1 MFISA
6 PASTHPYDCCV
17 VGSGPAGITLALELA
32 RANRTVLM
40 FESGAARDVRQDMP
54 GAVGFGHLG
63 VDHWNRHSIRV
74 LGGTS
79 RVWSGRCLTLME
91 RDFDNPATGVAWPIR
106 RSELVPHYRRAAGI
120 LERDESIVDAE
131 WPWCPGFVRRPFS
144 EQAPVRFGDRYADA
158 LEESPAIHVALGSSV
173 VGLDA
178 NPARTAVE
186 ELQYFHHP
194 SGTTRRLAVGASR
207 TVVLAGGGIGNAQLL
222 LQPRSDGAVPVGNES
237 GLVGRFLMEH
247 PHFHGA
253 AELVIDEAHDSNEL
267 VLAANDEYATRYGL
281 LGSTVICREPTAG
294 HPLAEHLARE
304 HGKGFHHYTC
314 EIMAEM
320 MPSAGNRVFLTGERD
335 AAGFYRPGVRCVF
348 GAPDLVNVETTLR
361 LLGDSLIASGK
372 GRVRIVNDR
381 LYRRAAG
388 GGHIMG
394 TTRMGRDKATS
405 VVDRDCRV
413 HGYHN
418 LFVAGSSVFPTGGY
432 ANPTLTILAL
442 ALRLAD
448 RLAADES

>member
-1 MFISA
+1 MFISV
-6 PASTHPYDCCV
+6 PASTDAYDCCV

-32 RANRTVLM
+32 GANRTVLM
-40 FESGAARDVRQDMP
+40 FETGAARAVREDMP

-63 VDHWNRHSIRV
+63 VDHRNRHSVRV

-91 RDFDNPATGVAWPIR
+91 RDFDNPATGVAWPIAR
-106 RSELVPHYRRAAGI
+106 AELVPYYRRAAGVV
-120 LERDESIVDAE
+120 ERDPSIVDAE
-131 WPWCPGFVRRPFS
+131 RPWCPGFVLRPFS
-144 EQAPVRFGDRYADA
+144 QRAPTRFGIKYFDA
-158 LEESPAIHVALGSSV
+158 LERSTNVHVVLGCSV

-178 NPARTAVE
+178 N
-186 ELQYFHHP
+186 
-194 SGTTRRLAVGASR
+194 ASR
-207 TVVLAGGGIGNAQLL
+207 TVVETASCFHHASGRTHRLAIAPRSRIVLAGGGLGNAQLL

-253 AELVIDEAHDSNEL
+253 AELVVDEAHDSNEL

-281 LGSTVICREPTAG
+281 LGSTVICERSTTD
-294 HPLAEHLARE
+294 HPLADHLARE
-304 HGKGFHHYTC
+304 HGRPFHHYTC

-348 GAPDLVNVETTLR
+348 GARDLVNVETTLR

-394 TTRMGRDKATS
+394 TTRMGRDRATS

-413 HGYHN
+413 HGYRN

-442 ALRLAD
+442 ALRLVD
-448 RLAADES
+448 RLAAEAS